1 MRASLACSSRSE
13 SISQPYLDRMAFD
26 LKKTDPYTR
35 TMITSMLAGIKAH
48 NSQMLVGNPGLGK
61 SAVVGMLAK
70 HVLHYEMITII
81 GSQKEP
87 QDVTGFP
94 RQVEYPLPEGEK
106 VPVTEYAM
114 QLWQFKILRKK
125 KIVLFLDE
133 FSNSTPAVQAS
144 MLTILN
150 EREFP
155 DGSKLPEDTVII
167 GAMNPVETAA
177 DGYELGLPVT
187 NRLKFLPWEPSFET
201 WSNGLLSNWGDPDAV
216 KPEVM
221 YWRKVVVSFLQRNPD
236 LLYKLPTKDMYADTI
251 TDAKGSSKK
260 DPASLF
266 GFEGSPAQADI
277 FKMAYPSNRSWTN
290 FAEELG
296 YCGNNATLMKL
307 AGNGIVGYEACSKFM
322 SFVRGIGNKRPPV
335 EEAMADP
342 SKINWGVLDANDV
355 MTLFTQAVQWA
366 DAKHDKAAA
375 NALAAF
381 MLSGAA
387 AGKEAYGSAVMD
399 KALNIIH
406 HADNGAQLSREVR
419 MKYSAVGQLL
429 GGYN

>member
-1 MRASLACSSRSE
+1 MTWGV
-13 SISQPYLDRMAFD
+13 QPPTAPQSYQHRMAFD
-26 LKKTDPYTR
+26 LKNTDPYTR
-35 TMITSMLAGIKAH
+35 TMIMSMLAGIKAH

-61 SAVVGMLAK
+61 SAVVGMLARK
-70 HVLHYEMITII
+70 VLRYDMITII

-94 RQVEYPLPEGEK
+94 RQSSFNLPDGK
-106 VPVTEYAM
+106 QVPVTEYSM
-114 QLWQFKILRKK
+114 QLWQFQILRKK

-155 DGSKLPEDTVII
+155 DGSKVPDETVII

-187 NRLKFLPWEPSFET
+187 NRLKFIPWEPDFET
-201 WSNGLLSNWGDPDAV
+201 WSAGLLSNWGDPSG
-216 KPEVM
+216 KTPEVM
-221 YWRKVVVSFLQRNPD
+221 YWRKVVVAFLRKNPD
-236 LLYKLPTKDMYADTI
+236 LLYKLPTKDMYEQTI
-251 TDAKGSSKK
+251 TDARGSGKA
-260 DPASLF
+260 DPAAVY

-277 FKMAYPSNRSWTN
+277 YKMAYPSNRSWTN

-296 YCGNNATLMKL
+296 YCGNNSSLMRL

-322 SFVRGIGNKRPPV
+322 SFVRGIGNKRPSI
-335 EEAMADP
+335 EAAMANP
-342 SKINWGVLDANDV
+342 AKINWGVLDANDV

-366 DAKHDKAAA
+366 ESKGRDKNAA

-387 AGKEAYGSAVMD
+387 AGKESYGSAVMD
-399 KALNIIH
+399 RALSIIR
-406 HADNGAQLSREVR
+406 HADNGAQLSKEIRL
-419 MKYSAVGQLL
+419 KYSAVGQLL
-429 GGYN
+429 GGY

>member
-1 MRASLACSSRSE
+1 
-13 SISQPYLDRMAFD
+13 MAFD
-26 LKKTDPYTR
+26 LKNTDPYTR
-35 TMITSMLAGIKAH
+35 TMIMSMLAGVKAH

-61 SAVVGMLAK
+61 SAVVNMLAK
-70 HVLHYEMITII
+70 QVLHYDMITII

-94 RQVEYPLPEGEK
+94 RQSAYNLPDGEK
-106 VPVTEYAM
+106 VPVTKYAM
-114 QLWQFKILRKK
+114 QEWQFQILRKK

-155 DGSKLPEDTVII
+155 DNSKLPDETVVI

-187 NRLKFLPWEPSFET
+187 NRLKFIPWEPDFET
-201 WSNGLLSNWGDPDAV
+201 WSAGLLSNWGDPAA
-216 KPEVM
+216 KTPEVM
-221 YWRKVVVSFLQRNPD
+221 YWRKVIVAFLRKNPD
-236 LLYKLPTKDMYADTI
+236 LLYKLPTKDMYDQTI
-251 TDAKGSSKK
+251 TDARGSGKA
-260 DPASLF
+260 DPASVY

-277 FKMAYPSNRSWTN
+277 YKMAYPSNRSWTN

-296 YCGNNATLMKL
+296 YCGNNSSLMKL
-307 AGNGIVGYEACSKFM
+307 AGNGIIGYEACSKFM
-322 SFVRGIGNKRPPV
+322 SFVRGIGNKRPTI
-335 EEAMADP
+335 EAAMANP

-355 MTLFTQAVQWA
+355 MTLFTQAIQWA
-366 DAKHDKAAA
+366 ESKGRDKRAA

-387 AGKEAYGSAVMD
+387 AGKESYGSTVMD
-399 KALNIIH
+399 RALSIIR
-406 HADNGAQLSREVR
+406 HADNGAQLSKEIR
-419 MKYSAVGQLL
+419 MKYSSVGQLL
-429 GGYN
+429 GGY